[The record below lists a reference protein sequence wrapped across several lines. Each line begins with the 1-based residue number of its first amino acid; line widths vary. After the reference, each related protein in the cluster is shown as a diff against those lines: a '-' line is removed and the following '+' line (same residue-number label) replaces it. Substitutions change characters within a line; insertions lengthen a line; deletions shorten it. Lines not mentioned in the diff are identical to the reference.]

1 MEVWK
6 IVVAAA
12 AGGLAGIVNA
22 MAGGGTLITYPS
34 LLLIGHGPIVANTT
48 STLALWPGYVAA
60 SFGFRPNLAGT
71 RRMALVLAAPSLAG
85 GFTGALLL
93 LTTPAHVFQAVVPAL
108 VFGAT
113 LLLAWQ
119 GGSVDRPA
127 EPSLAGGRLAGAI
140 AFQFA
145 AGVYGGYFGGALGF
159 LLLAGFGFFGMRDM
173 LQMSGLK
180 NLLTVLINGAALL
193 YFLVRGRVSWA
204 DGLVMAAGAIGG
216 GYVGARLAR
225 RIGGAAV
232 RRAVIVLGFIVS
244 AGLLVKA
251 LI

>member
-1 MEVWK
+1 MGILK
-6 IVVAAA
+6 LALAAA
-12 AGGLAGIVNA
+12 AGGLAGVANA

-34 LLLIGHGPIVANTT
+34 LLLLGHGPIAANTT

-71 RRMALVLAAPSLAG
+71 RRVALILAWPSLAG
-85 GFTGALLL
+85 GLTGALLL
-93 LTTPAHVFQAVVPAL
+93 LTTPAHLFQAVVPGL

-119 GGSVDRPA
+119 GRSVERPA
-127 EPSLAGGRLAGAI
+127 APSLAGGRLAGAV

-180 NLLTVLINGAALL
+180 NLLTVLINGAALV
-193 YFLVRGRVSWA
+193 YFIVRGRVAWV
-204 DGLVMAAGAIGG
+204 DGLTMAAGAIAG
-216 GYVGARLAR
+216 GYAGARLAR

-232 RRAVIVLGFIVS
+232 RRAVVVLGFAVS

-251 LI
+251 LA

>member
-1 MEVWK
+1 VAIWEL
-6 IVVAAA
+6 VVAAG
-12 AGGLAGIVNA
+12 AGGLAGVVNA

-34 LLLIGHGPIVANTT
+34 LLLLGHGPIVSNAT

-71 RRMALVLAAPSLAG
+71 RRLALVLSLPSLAG
-85 GFTGALLL
+85 GLTGAVLL
-93 LTTPAHVFQAVVPAL
+93 LTTPAHVFEAIVPAL
-108 VFGAT
+108 VLGAT

-119 GGSVDRPA
+119 GRGPDRPVR
-127 EPSLAGGRLAGAI
+127 PLRGGRRAAAI
-140 AFQFA
+140 AFQYA

-180 NLLTVLINGAALL
+180 NLLTTLINGVALA
-193 YFLVRGRVSWA
+193 YFLVRERVSWA
-204 DGLVMAAGAIGG
+204 DGLVMAAGAIAG
-216 GYVGARLAR
+216 GYAGALLAR
-225 RIGGAAV
+225 RIGGHAA
-232 RRAVIVLGFIVS
+232 RRAVVGLGFVVS

-251 LI
+251 IA

>member
-1 MEVWK
+1 MAIWK
-6 IVVAAA
+6 LLLAGA

-34 LLLIGHGPIVANTT
+34 LLLLGHGPIVANTT

-71 RRMALVLAAPSLAG
+71 RRMALYLSPPSLAG
-85 GFTGALLL
+85 GLAGAVLL
-93 LTTPAHVFQAVVPAL
+93 LTTPAHVFDAVVPAL
-108 VFGAT
+108 VLGAT

-119 GGSVDRPA
+119 GRNVERPPGPPLTGA
-127 EPSLAGGRLAGAI
+127 RLAGTI

-159 LLLAGFGFFGMRDM
+159 LLLAGFSFFGMRDM

-180 NLLTVLINGAALL
+180 NLLTVLINGAALVF
-193 YFLVRGRVSWA
+193 FLVRGRVSWA
-204 DGLVMAAGAIGG
+204 DGLAMAAGAVAG
-216 GYVGARLAR
+216 GYAGARLAR
-225 RIGGAAV
+225 RIGGAAA

-244 AGLLVKA
+244 AGLLIRA
-251 LI
+251 LL

>member
-1 MEVWK
+1 MAIWK
-6 IVVAAA
+6 LVRAAA

-34 LLLIGHGPIVANTT
+34 LLLIGHGPIVANAT

-60 SFGFRPNLAGT
+60 SCGFRPNLAGT
-71 RRMALVLAAPSLAG
+71 RRMALILSPPSLLG
-85 GFTGALLL
+85 GLTGAVLL
-93 LTTPAHVFQAVVPAL
+93 LTTPARVFEAVVPAL
-108 VFGAT
+108 VLAAT

-119 GGSVDRPA
+119 GRSLERPA
-127 EPSLAGGRLAGAI
+127 ESLAGGRLAGAI

-193 YFLVRGRVSWA
+193 YFLVRGRVSWG
-204 DGLVMAAGAIGG
+204 DGLVMAAGAIAG
-216 GYVGARLAR
+216 GYAGARLAR

-232 RRAVIVLGFIVS
+232 RRAVIVLGVIVS
-244 AGLLVKA
+244 AGLLLKA
-251 LI
+251 LA